1 MGPTSKTSRRNSQS
15 GSARLAPRRRRRFAC
30 SEKLSVQSVTTVL
43 SREAVTERTNA
54 SAASKLTSDATL
66 IAQAQAGDHAAFE
79 SLVHRYDQAVL
90 RLALNLSGSEAEA
103 QDIYQEAFFKAYRS
117 LRNFRFEC
125 SFYTWMYRIVTNL
138 CLDHLRNRRVRRE
151 DSAITV
157 ASNGEEYDFFSYL
170 PDLHPRSNPERRLLN
185 RELRLRIQRALQ
197 KLTPRERI
205 VFQLKHYQG
214 LRLRTVGEI
223 LDTTEE
229 TIKST
234 LFRATQKMRAI
245 LADAR

>member
-1 MGPTSKTSRRNSQS
+1 MGPTSRTSRRNSRS
-15 GSARLAPRRRRRFAC
+15 NRVRLAPLRHRFAFA
-30 SEKLSVQSVTTVL
+30 EKVTAQPVTTVQSL
-43 SREAVTERTNA
+43 VGLVK
-54 SAASKLTSDATL
+54 SADTSAPSKAASDATL
-66 IAQAQAGDHAAFE
+66 ISQAQAGDHLAFE
-79 SLVHRYDQAVL
+79 TLVHRYDHAVL

-103 QDIYQEAFFKAYRS
+103 QDIYQESFFKAYRS

-151 DSAITV
+151 DSAITI

-170 PDLHPRSNPERRLLN
+170 PDLHPHSNPERRLLN
-185 RELRLRIQRALQ
+185 RELRLRIHRALQ

-205 VFQLKHYQG
+205 VFQLKHYHG
-214 LRLRTVGEI
+214 LRLRAVGEI